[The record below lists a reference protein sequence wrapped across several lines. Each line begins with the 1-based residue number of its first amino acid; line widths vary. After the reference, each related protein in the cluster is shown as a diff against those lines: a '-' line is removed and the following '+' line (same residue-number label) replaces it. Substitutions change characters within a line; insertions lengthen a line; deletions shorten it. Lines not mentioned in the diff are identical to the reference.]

1 HPLPRREAADS
12 PGVRD
17 APLARAARGGRD
29 GPARAGPL
37 HRRQRRRPP
46 DAGALPEGHRR
57 QEVRGGRR
65 RDERP
70 DPAVA
75 LRLLS
80 RDRAGRRDALRAG
93 PRDRRRRGPDLRVG
107 RFPGEGPRAGP
118 GRAGRPARRD
128 ERRRVWLRDGLQLQH
143 ATAGRRSARGRQP
156 VHDRAPPGDV
166 RGPGGGGDTPMS
178 QTFQGSFV
186 AMVTPFRNGQV
197 DEAKLRELVELHVAN
212 GTDGL
217 IPCGTNGESP
227 SLNHDEHRRVVEIVI
242 EAAHGRIRVV
252 AGTGSNSTTEAID
265 LTKHAERAGAAG
277 ALVVNPYYNK
287 PTQEGLY
294 RHFRAVAE
302 SVAIPILVYNIQS
315 RTAVNVETDTL
326 ARLVRDVRNI
336 VGVKEASGSLDQMSQ
351 VIAACG
357 PDFSVLSGDDNVTL
371 PLLAI
376 GGSGVVSV
384 IANIVPRETADLVHA
399 ALDGDWKRARD
410 LHYRLFPLA
419 RAAFLE
425 TNPIPIK
432 EAMAMAGMLEPEF
445 RLPMCRMSDANREK
459 LRAILKSY
467 ALVK

>member
-1 HPLPRREAADS
+1 
-12 PGVRD
+12 
-17 APLARAARGGRD
+17 
-29 GPARAGPL
+29 
-37 HRRQRRRPP
+37 
-46 DAGALPEGHRR
+46 
-57 QEVRGGRR
+57 
-65 RDERP
+65 
-70 DPAVA
+70 
-75 LRLLS
+75 
-80 RDRAGRRDALRAG
+80 
-93 PRDRRRRGPDLRVG
+93 
-107 RFPGEGPRAGP
+107 
-118 GRAGRPARRD
+118 
-128 ERRRVWLRDGLQLQH
+128 
-143 ATAGRRSARGRQP
+143 
-156 VHDRAPPGDV
+156 
-166 RGPGGGGDTPMS
+166 MS

-186 AMVTPFRNGQV
+186 AMVTPFRNGKV

-217 IPCGTNGESP
+217 IPCGTTGESP
-227 SLNHDEHRRVVEIVI
+227 SLNHDEHRRVVEIVV
-242 EAAHGRIRVV
+242 EAARGRIRVV
-252 AGTGSNSTTEAID
+252 AGTGSNSTAEAID

-302 SVAIPILVYNIQS
+302 SVAIPVLVYNIQS
-315 RTAVNVETDTL
+315 RTAVNVETDTM
-326 ARLVRDVRNI
+326 ARLARDVRNI
-336 VGVKEASGSLDQMSQ
+336 VGGKEASGSLDQMSQ

-357 PDFSVLSGDDNVTL
+357 PDFSVLSGDDNITL

-432 EAMAMAGMLEPEF
+432 EAMAMAGMIEPEF

-459 LRAILKSY
+459 LRAILKLYS
-467 ALVK
+467 LVK

>member
-1 HPLPRREAADS
+1 
-12 PGVRD
+12 
-17 APLARAARGGRD
+17 
-29 GPARAGPL
+29 
-37 HRRQRRRPP
+37 
-46 DAGALPEGHRR
+46 
-57 QEVRGGRR
+57 
-65 RDERP
+65 
-70 DPAVA
+70 
-75 LRLLS
+75 
-80 RDRAGRRDALRAG
+80 
-93 PRDRRRRGPDLRVG
+93 
-107 RFPGEGPRAGP
+107 
-118 GRAGRPARRD
+118 
-128 ERRRVWLRDGLQLQH
+128 
-143 ATAGRRSARGRQP
+143 
-156 VHDRAPPGDV
+156 
-166 RGPGGGGDTPMS
+166 MS

-186 AMVTPFRNGQV
+186 AMVTPFRNGKV
-197 DEAKLRELVELHVAN
+197 DEAKLRELVEFHVTH

-217 IPCGTNGESP
+217 IPCGTTGESP
-227 SLNHDEHRRVVEIVI
+227 TLNHDEHHRVVEIVI
-242 EAAHGRIRVV
+242 EAARGRIRVI
-252 AGTGSNSTTEAID
+252 AGTGSNSTAEAIEM
-265 LTKHAERAGAAG
+265 TKHAERAGAAG

-302 SVAIPILVYNIQS
+302 SVAIPVLLYNIQS
-315 RTAVNVETDTL
+315 RTAINVETDTL
-326 ARLVRDVRNI
+326 ARLARDVKNI

-357 PDFSVLSGDDNVTL
+357 PDFSVLSGDDNITL

-384 IANIVPRETADLVHA
+384 IANIVPRETAELVHA
-399 ALDGDWKRARD
+399 ALDGDWKRARE

-467 ALVK
+467 GLIK

>member
-1 HPLPRREAADS
+1 
-12 PGVRD
+12 
-17 APLARAARGGRD
+17 
-29 GPARAGPL
+29 
-37 HRRQRRRPP
+37 
-46 DAGALPEGHRR
+46 
-57 QEVRGGRR
+57 
-65 RDERP
+65 
-70 DPAVA
+70 
-75 LRLLS
+75 
-80 RDRAGRRDALRAG
+80 
-93 PRDRRRRGPDLRVG
+93 
-107 RFPGEGPRAGP
+107 
-118 GRAGRPARRD
+118 
-128 ERRRVWLRDGLQLQH
+128 
-143 ATAGRRSARGRQP
+143 
-156 VHDRAPPGDV
+156 
-166 RGPGGGGDTPMS
+166 MS

-186 AMVTPFRNGQV
+186 AMVTPFRNGKV
-197 DEAKLRELVELHVAN
+197 DEAKLRELVEFHVTN

-217 IPCGTNGESP
+217 IPCGTTGESP
-227 SLNHDEHRRVVEIVI
+227 TLSHDEHHRVVELVI
-242 EAAHGRIRVV
+242 EAARGRIRVV
-252 AGTGSNSTTEAID
+252 AGTGSYSTSDAIEM
-265 LTKHAERAGAAG
+265 TKHAERAGAAG

-302 SVAIPILVYNIQS
+302 SVAIPVLVYNIQS
-315 RTAVNVETDTL
+315 RTAINVETDTM
-326 ARLVRDVRNI
+326 ARLRRDVKNI

-357 PDFSVLSGDDNVTL
+357 PDFSVLSGDDNITL

-410 LHYRLFPLA
+410 LHFRLFPLA

-459 LRAILKSY
+459 LRAILKPY
-467 ALVK
+467 GLIK

>member
-1 HPLPRREAADS
+1 
-12 PGVRD
+12 
-17 APLARAARGGRD
+17 
-29 GPARAGPL
+29 
-37 HRRQRRRPP
+37 
-46 DAGALPEGHRR
+46 
-57 QEVRGGRR
+57 
-65 RDERP
+65 
-70 DPAVA
+70 
-75 LRLLS
+75 
-80 RDRAGRRDALRAG
+80 
-93 PRDRRRRGPDLRVG
+93 
-107 RFPGEGPRAGP
+107 
-118 GRAGRPARRD
+118 
-128 ERRRVWLRDGLQLQH
+128 
-143 ATAGRRSARGRQP
+143 
-156 VHDRAPPGDV
+156 
-166 RGPGGGGDTPMS
+166 MS

-186 AMVTPFRNGQV
+186 AMVTPFRNGKV

-217 IPCGTNGESP
+217 IPCGTTGESP
-227 SLNHDEHRRVVEIVI
+227 SLHHDEHRRVVEIVV
-242 EAAHGRIRVV
+242 EAARGRIRVV
-252 AGTGSNSTTEAID
+252 AGTGSNSTAEAID

-302 SVAIPILVYNIQS
+302 SVAIPVLVYNIQS
-315 RTAVNVETDTL
+315 RTAVNVETDTM
-326 ARLVRDVRNI
+326 ARLARDVRNI

-357 PDFSVLSGDDNVTL
+357 PDFSVLSGDDNITL

-384 IANIVPRETADLVHA
+384 IANIMPRETADLVHA

-432 EAMAMAGMLEPEF
+432 EAMAMAGMIEPEF

-467 ALVK
+467 SLVK

>member
-1 HPLPRREAADS
+1 
-12 PGVRD
+12 
-17 APLARAARGGRD
+17 
-29 GPARAGPL
+29 
-37 HRRQRRRPP
+37 
-46 DAGALPEGHRR
+46 
-57 QEVRGGRR
+57 
-65 RDERP
+65 
-70 DPAVA
+70 
-75 LRLLS
+75 
-80 RDRAGRRDALRAG
+80 
-93 PRDRRRRGPDLRVG
+93 
-107 RFPGEGPRAGP
+107 
-118 GRAGRPARRD
+118 
-128 ERRRVWLRDGLQLQH
+128 
-143 ATAGRRSARGRQP
+143 
-156 VHDRAPPGDV
+156 
-166 RGPGGGGDTPMS
+166 MS

-186 AMVTPFRNGQV
+186 AMVTPFRNGKV

-217 IPCGTNGESP
+217 IPCGTTGESP
-227 SLNHDEHRRVVEIVI
+227 SLNHDEHRRVVEIVV
-242 EAAHGRIRVV
+242 EAARGRIRVV
-252 AGTGSNSTTEAID
+252 AGTGSNSTAEAID

-302 SVAIPILVYNIQS
+302 SVAIPVLVYNIQS
-315 RTAVNVETDTL
+315 RTAVNVETDTM
-326 ARLVRDVRNI
+326 ARLARDVRNI

-357 PDFSVLSGDDNVTL
+357 PDFSVLSGDDNITL

-432 EAMAMAGMLEPEF
+432 EAMAMAGMIEPEF

-459 LRAILKSY
+459 LRAILKPYS
-467 ALVK
+467 LVK